1 MFNQDKFPNWLQMW
15 EGLVRLHLTCL
26 CMVQNQIKSHYLA
39 ANANSAP
46 LLQVWS
52 SSIRKTRRLPSSK
65 DILNALPLSVGK
77 QIKRRLPLSTFC
89 LKMVFLASQRTR
101 GPVNFGALHQ
111 LTSGLQGSSQN
122 CPIVAPTGGWPGCL
136 WSPGGRFYKHRRRGE
151 FEMHRWQKSSGLDG
165 GYSRVTQWPSG
176 LVGSGSQ
183 SASATA

>member
-1 MFNQDKFPNWLQMW
+1 MLIP
-15 EGLVRLHLTCL
+15 
-26 CMVQNQIKSHYLA
+26 
-39 ANANSAP
+39 AP

-52 SSIRKTRRLPSSK
+52 SSIRKTWRLPCSG
-65 DILNALPLSVGK
+65 DIFKFAPPFK
-77 QIKRRLPLSTFC
+77 IKRRLPLSTFC
-89 LKMVFLASQRTR
+89 LKMVFLANQRTR

-151 FEMHRWQKSSGLDG
+151 FELQRWQKSSGLDG
-165 GYSRVTQWPSG
+165 GHSRVTQWSSG